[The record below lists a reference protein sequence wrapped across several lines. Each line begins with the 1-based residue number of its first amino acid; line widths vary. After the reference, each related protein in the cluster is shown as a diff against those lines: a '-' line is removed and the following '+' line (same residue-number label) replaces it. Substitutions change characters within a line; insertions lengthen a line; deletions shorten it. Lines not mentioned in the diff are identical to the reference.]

1 MYGNMYKGIYNSKI
15 HVSKI
20 SRGLFTHFLPYVQ
33 LCIGITEDGHSIH
46 QNM

>member
-1 MYGNMYKGIYNSKI
+1 MYGNMYKGTYNNNF

-20 SRGLFTHFLPYVQ
+20 SRGLFTHFLPYAQ
-33 LCIGITEDGHSIH
+33 LFIGIPEDGLSIY